1 MILLLFYVKGSI
13 EGLASNLR
21 SVWMVMN
28 RREFSQLATGATL
41 AQTFFR
47 EAAAQTAIPSGTF
60 KFSVMLWT
68 LEKQAPFERC
78 VEMVAAAGYTGV
90 ELVGEFQKWSSEDTR
105 RIMARMRSL
114 GLVFDSMT
122 GVQAGFS
129 DPADTALFITQLKA
143 QIETAKRL
151 ECPQIILLSGKRVDG
166 LNPKVQQNTS
176 IENLKRAADLVS
188 KENIQ
193 IVIEP
198 IDALENPTIYL
209 MSVTEGFEIVRQVG
223 SPNVK
228 VLYDFYH
235 EQRGFGNL
243 IEKLENNFDW
253 VGLVHIA
260 DVPGRH
266 EPGTGEID
274 FRNIYR
280 KLAELKYSHFIAMEF
295 YPIGDP
301 VSSLTK
307 ARMQATQAHTH
318 AALPH

>member
-1 MILLLFYVKGSI
+1 
-13 EGLASNLR
+13 
-21 SVWMVMN
+21 MN
-28 RREFSQLATGATL
+28 RRQFGQLAAGATL
-41 AQTFFR
+41 AQAFSST
-47 EAAAQTAIPSGTF
+47 AAQPAASAGAF
-60 KFSVMLWT
+60 RFSVMLWT

-78 VEMVAAAGYTGV
+78 IEIVAAAGYNGV
-90 ELVGEFQKWSSEDTR
+90 ELVGEFQKWSPEDTR

-114 GLVFDSMT
+114 GMVFDSMS
-122 GVQAGFS
+122 GVEAGFS
-129 DPADTALFITQLKA
+129 NPADTAQFFPQLKA
-143 QIETAKRL
+143 QIEAAKRL
-151 ECPQIILLSGKRVDG
+151 ECPQIILLSGKRAEGVSPDA
-166 LNPKVQQNTS
+166 QQNIA

-209 MSVTEGFEIVRQVG
+209 TSVTEGFEIVRQVG

-243 IEKLENNFDW
+243 IEKLENNIDW
-253 VGLVHIA
+253 IALVHIA

-274 FRNIYR
+274 YRNIYR
-280 KLAELKYSHFIAMEF
+280 KLAELKYGKFIAMEF
-295 YPIGDP
+295 YPTTDP
-301 VSSLTK
+301 VDSLRK
-307 ARMQATQAHTH
+307 ARIEAIQAAQGHES
-318 AALPH
+318 